1 MHEIETHFKSAQP
14 GLSQPGQALKM
25 KGLDVVKSFLEGGE
39 PLTKDSLP
47 SRGTR
52 EVDREA
58 LIHTILTFHKAL
70 RASSLDGQALQEL
83 GVLKKANATTTQQP
97 AVSAATAEITSAPA
111 GEQSEQSHG
120 DSSRKEEKPE
130 EELLCRSMW
139 GMKACVGRDVC
150 LRKHLDLCVDPVCYG
165 NEEHRKSCASGPNS
179 KWHGHMKGAI
189 RANKIREK
197 KKAEERRLQLEQR
210 MFQECRPEFQE
221 WLKQKGN
228 ESRGNRGDPPRNKPT
243 QKPAKNHPQQRQQA
257 SQGRDHPQHH
267 QRRENKQARGPRPVT
282 LGDFVP
288 APPPAV
294 NAWSKPL
301 RGVGAQQAHPSQQTG
316 RPNRQM
322 PNGQMQQ
329 LMQMQIQFLQG
340 MMSHFQ

>member
-58 LIHTILTFHKAL
+58 LIHTILTFHKVL

-130 EELLCRSMW
+130 EERLCPSMW
-139 GMKACVGRDVC
+139 GTKACVGRDVC
-150 LRKHLDLCVDPVCYG
+150 PRKHLDLCTDPVCYG
-165 NEEHRKSCASGPNS
+165 NEEHSTPGRRGQWLSRASG
-179 KWHGHMKGAI
+179 
-189 RANKIREK
+189 
-197 KKAEERRLQLEQR
+197 
-210 MFQECRPEFQE
+210 
-221 WLKQKGN
+221 
-228 ESRGNRGDPPRNKPT
+228 
-243 QKPAKNHPQQRQQA
+243 
-257 SQGRDHPQHH
+257 
-267 QRRENKQARGPRPVT
+267 
-282 LGDFVP
+282 
-288 APPPAV
+288 
-294 NAWSKPL
+294 
-301 RGVGAQQAHPSQQTG
+301 
-316 RPNRQM
+316 
-322 PNGQMQQ
+322 
-329 LMQMQIQFLQG
+329 
-340 MMSHFQ
+340 